1 MNKIEEILGTT
12 KENETWA
19 DVFKRIDAVNGID
32 VRTLTRVVVAIL
44 EELDVQKEKTGN
56 NYSIGEAGFGR
67 TYIEPKGDFDFGTNE
82 TSEGIAGGTG
92 EPEQESA
99 GIQSG
104 DRPIEEEIQPGLTD
118 TS

>member
-1 MNKIEEILGTT
+1 MNNLDTILGTT
-12 KENETWA
+12 KSEHETWA
-19 DVFKRIDAVNGID
+19 DVFKRIDEARGVD
-32 VRTLTRVVVAIL
+32 LKTLTKVVVYIL
-44 EELDVQKEKTGN
+44 GELDVQKEKTGN

-92 EPEQESA
+92 EPEPESA

-104 DRPIEEEIQPGLTD
+104 DRPIEEEIRA
-118 TS
+118 